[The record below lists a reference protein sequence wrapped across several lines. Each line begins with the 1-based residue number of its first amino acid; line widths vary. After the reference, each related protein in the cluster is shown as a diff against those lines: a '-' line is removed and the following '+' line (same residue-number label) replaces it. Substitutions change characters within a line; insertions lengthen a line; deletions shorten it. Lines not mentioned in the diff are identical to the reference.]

1 MFRLL
6 VDAHSFR
13 YCLVFKALA
22 IYGEAQ
28 APPVLY
34 EPSLNLENFTEKIQT
49 EDLDICDE
57 CLGKKKHLLR
67 KQFRKSKR
75 KSRNASS

>member
-49 EDLDICDE
+49 EVLDICDE
-57 CLGKKKHLLR
+57 CLGKKETPLEEAIPREQK
-67 KQFRKSKR
+67 KV
-75 KSRNASS
+75 